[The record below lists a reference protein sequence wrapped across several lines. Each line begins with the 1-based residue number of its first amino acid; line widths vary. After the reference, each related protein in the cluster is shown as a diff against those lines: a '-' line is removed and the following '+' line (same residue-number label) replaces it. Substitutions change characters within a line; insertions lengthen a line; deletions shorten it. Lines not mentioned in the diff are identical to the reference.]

1 MHFVSLLWFISE
13 EKLEILLALFNKAE
27 NKQQQQQQQQ
37 GSEIFL
43 WYMALHK

>member
-37 GSEIFL
+37 GEWNISVI
-43 WYMALHK
+43 YGAT